1 MEDIKKTLAVAITAA
16 GVTAAAQSPALAQ
29 DVSASERD
37 SDQDKIV
44 QLAYNDADSGQY
56 IKASQKSSADS
67 DVPKSKIKFRR
78 ARLGGKIVEIT
89 PDLVKKFAAKGQV
102 KMPKAREENVVPYRG
117 SKHERGFLSYLN
129 RGNGKA
135 GIVIGVVVKNEPYSP
150 LLSDNRDHFRSVHK
164 RVAEIMTGRKFDG
177 SGAKTKGLAE
187 LYGAEVSDIV
197 PISFNNDSYKMEG
210 VNIKGLKTIKLQVND
225 ILIAI
230 NDNFYLVEYN
240 DNKDGFELI
249 NTVDRM
255 EERLKYALGEDRHL
269 YIRDEFIANKEEIVS
284 AALSKYGRVNPY
296 MMFTKDWDEFLAKNE
311 KGHSSRSSVSRS
323 GKSEGSGD
331 SDTDITPDI
340 AALSHD

>member
-1 MEDIKKTLAVAITAA
+1 MPIMNDIKMTLAAAITAA
-16 GVTAAAQSPALAQ
+16 GISTAAPAFAQ
-29 DVSASERD
+29 DANAD
-37 SDQDKIV
+37 NNADQDSPVV
-44 QLAYNDADSGQY
+44 QLADNNADSGNY
-56 IKASQKSSADS
+56 IKASQRSSFYS
-67 DVPKSKIKFRR
+67 DMPKSKIKFRR

-89 PDLVKKFAAKGQV
+89 PDLVRKFAAKGQV
-102 KMPKAREENVVPYRG
+102 KMPKAREENVVPYIG
-117 SKHERGFLSYLN
+117 SKYKRGFLSYLN

-150 LLSDNRDHFRSVHK
+150 LFSDNRDHFRAVHK

-187 LYGAEVSDIV
+187 LYGAEVTDIV
-197 PISFNNDSYKMEG
+197 PIAFNNDSYKMG
-210 VNIKGLKTIKLQVND
+210 DNIIKLRVND
-225 ILIAI
+225 ILIAV
-230 NDNFYLVEYN
+230 NDNFYLVEE
-240 DNKDGFELI
+240 DGDGFKLP

-255 EERLKYALGEDRHL
+255 EERLKYTMGLGRHL
-269 YIRDEFIANKEEIVS
+269 YIRDEYIANKKEIRS
-284 AALSKYGRVNPY
+284 ASRSKFGRVNPY

-311 KGHSSRSSVSRS
+311 KDHSSRSSVSRS

>member
-1 MEDIKKTLAVAITAA
+1 MPIMEEIKKTLAVAITAA

-29 DVSASERD
+29 DISASERD

-78 ARLGGKIVEIT
+78 AKLGGKIVEIT

-102 KMPKAREENVVPYRG
+102 KMPKAREENVVPYIG
-117 SKHERGFLSYLN
+117 TKYKRGFLSYLN

-150 LLSDNRDHFRSVHK
+150 LLSDNRDHFRAVHK

-187 LYGAEVSDIV
+187 LYGAEVTDIV
-197 PISFNNDSYKMEG
+197 PIAFNNDSYEMG
-210 VNIKGLKTIKLQVND
+210 DNIIKLRVND
-225 ILIAI
+225 ILIAV
-230 NDNFYLVEYN
+230 NDNFYLIEN
-240 DNKDGFELI
+240 DGNGFELP

-255 EERLKYALGEDRHL
+255 EERLKYTLGADRHL
-269 YIRDEFIANKEEIVS
+269 YIRDEYITYNEKILS

-296 MMFTKDWDEFLAKNE
+296 MMFTKDWDEFLAE
-311 KGHSSRSSVSRS
+311 SEEGRSSKSSVSRS

-331 SDTDITPDI
+331 SDTDITPDV